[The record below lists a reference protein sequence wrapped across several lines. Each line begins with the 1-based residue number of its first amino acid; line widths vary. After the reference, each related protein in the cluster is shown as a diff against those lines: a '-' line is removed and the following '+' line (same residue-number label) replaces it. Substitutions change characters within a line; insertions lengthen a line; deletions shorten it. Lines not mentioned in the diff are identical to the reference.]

1 MDAIGLSRLLL
12 RRERSLGAP
21 PVTEIDYLSNR
32 RKEGVGCRLSSGF
45 LMYEDELPD
54 SFATRVKSCSLR
66 RSRCSLE
73 RDEPADLFSEK
84 GPPQWSWRCE
94 ALDGRGAGATDH
106 DEIRGMGRVRS
117 RRRIAA
123 KTQASYTWCFLLRP
137 MPMTTPRGDLVGQVL
152 PQIQRRRFCSA
163 LSGPDIAGKTGLFS
177 VKPSSGQ
184 SRICG
189 SAPDKPPRD
198 SPRARRCSTTAS

>member
-1 MDAIGLSRLLL
+1 
-12 RRERSLGAP
+12 
-21 PVTEIDYLSNR
+21 
-32 RKEGVGCRLSSGF
+32 
-45 LMYEDELPD
+45 MYEDELPD

-177 VKPSSGQ
+177 KLIG
-184 SRICG
+184 RG
-189 SAPDKPPRD
+189 TTEAREHET
-198 SPRARRCSTTAS
+198 ARRHATAAVTQHARHHPPSASA